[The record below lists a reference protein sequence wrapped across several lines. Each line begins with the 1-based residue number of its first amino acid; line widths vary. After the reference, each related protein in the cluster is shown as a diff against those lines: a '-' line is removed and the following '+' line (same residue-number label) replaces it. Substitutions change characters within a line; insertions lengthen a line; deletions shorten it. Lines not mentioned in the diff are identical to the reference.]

1 MQGVPESDAA
11 GAGGREVWTIGYE
24 GRTFEDLVETLRAL
38 GVRRVVDVRDRP
50 ISLAPG
56 FSLGPLK
63 RNLESAGFAYREIP
77 DLGCSAESRRQF
89 RETGDLERFVS
100 DYRQKLERE
109 PRAYA
114 LLRRLVEQES
124 SAVLC
129 LERDPLRCHRRV
141 LAERL
146 ESEGFRVHHLL

>member
-1 MQGVPESDAA
+1 MQGVPDSDADC
-11 GAGGREVWTIGYE
+11 GGREVWTIGYE
-24 GRTFEDLVETLRAL
+24 GRTFDGLLGILRER

-77 DLGCSAESRRQF
+77 DLGCSAESRRRF
-89 RETGDLERFVS
+89 RETGDLERFVA

-114 LLRRLVEQES
+114 LLRRMVAQENS
-124 SAVLC
+124 VVLC

-146 ESEGFRVHHLL
+146 ESEGFRVHHLP